1 MRPTNRPSVPQRRSP
16 AATPNS
22 VKPRSEIEDPTQ
34 DEPAALVRSAD
45 GMGPTYAEEVNH
57 SRRDPD
63 VTRRPIPTP
72 AIKEMAAREDRA
84 VRIWSLHPRYLDRQG
99 LTACWREGLLAQAVL
114 AGRTKGYRHH
124 SQLERFRAQPDPV
137 AAVGAPTSRRSRA
150 RPPTGATAS
159 TSPAS
164 TGRAGRAG
172 ALHLP
177 PRRCPASRCPRGRLP
192 TSGPPG
198 GEAGGAQPAAG
209 GGPSRRHQPG
219 RPSVVRGRARP
230 GGAMGAGHIHR
241 SATQMSSWVTRKLV
255 TRLRPQEPAPAP
267 RAPART
273 GSPAATGTARC
284 SPRRAP
290 RGARGARRATRR
302 RA

>member
-1 MRPTNRPSVPQRRSP
+1 M
-16 AATPNS
+16 
-22 VKPRSEIEDPTQ
+22 
-34 DEPAALVRSAD
+34 
-45 GMGPTYAEEVNH
+45 
-57 SRRDPD
+57 
-63 VTRRPIPTP
+63 
-72 AIKEMAAREDRA
+72 
-84 VRIWSLHPRYLDRQG
+84 RIWSLHPRYLDRQG

-114 AGRTKGYRHH
+114 AGRTRGYRQH

-137 AAVGAPTSRRSRA
+137 AAVGAYLEAVAREAADRGLPLRRHPH
-150 RPPTGATAS
+150 RPDGPTGRHCTCRCGGA
-159 TSPAS
+159 PHP
-164 TGRAGRAG
+164 GDGGAG
-172 ALHLP
+172 
-177 PRRCPASRCPRGRLP
+177 CPRV
-192 TSGPPG
+192 GPPG

-241 SATQMSSWVTRKLV
+241 SAAQMSSWATRKPV
-255 TRLRPQEPAPAP
+255 TRLRPREPAPA

-273 GSPAATGTARC
+273 GPPAATGTARC

-290 RGARGARRATRR
+290 RAARRARRATRR